1 MGIIRFGW
9 LFLTHPFLIWPTWK
23 ATKRTFSICN
33 DLYGS
38 SHHKSN
44 KANAFRHALWNV
56 LICNRSLKRTQNAQ
70 KSVIF
75 TEKVTDLYEKATKND
90 LFDQEMDFHNN
101 RIGRIQ
107 FLVILNENEQKMVD
121 FIRNLAENAKKVTQ
135 IDEIERYPEELVY
148 ISE

>member
-1 MGIIRFGW
+1 M
-9 LFLTHPFLIWPTWK
+9 
-23 ATKRTFSICN
+23 
-33 DLYGS
+33 
-38 SHHKSN
+38 
-44 KANAFRHALWNV
+44 
-56 LICNRSLKRTQNAQ
+56 
-70 KSVIF
+70 
-75 TEKVTDLYEKATKND
+75 TDLYEKATKND